1 MKKFPLIGQAVK
13 PQGVRGE
20 IKVLPATDDVERFC
34 DLENVFL
41 DEKGEICKKVESART
56 REGFAYVKLE
66 GVDDRDEAECL
77 RGCSLYI
84 DRAHAVPLPEGRY
97 YISDLIGMRVE
108 DETGAELGRLSDVM
122 QAGGNDVYEV
132 AGGRTFRFP
141 ALKRVLKSVDV
152 ENGVYVVSGRA
163 MDYLI
168 RSVNFGS
175 EESMN
180 YFHRTLRR
188 WGVIDA
194 LREKGAQE
202 GDTVVIGEME
212 FDFVE

>member
-1 MKKFPLIGQAVK
+1 MKKFLLIGQAVK

-41 DEKGEICKKVESART
+41 DEKGEIYKKVESART

-97 YISDLIGMRVE
+97 YISDLIGMRVQ

-141 ALKRVLKSVDV
+141 ALKRVLKGVDV
-152 ENGVYVVSGRA
+152 ENGVMTLDSAV
-163 MDYLI
+163 L
-168 RSVNFGS
+168 S
-175 EESMN
+175 EIAVYDDE
-180 YFHRTLRR
+180 
-188 WGVIDA
+188 D
-194 LREKGAQE
+194 
-202 GDTVVIGEME
+202 
-212 FDFVE
+212 

>member
-1 MKKFPLIGQAVK
+1 MKKFLLIGQAVK

-20 IKVLPATDDVERFC
+20 VKVLPATDDVERFC

-97 YISDLIGMRVE
+97 YISDLIGMRVQ

-132 AGGRTFRFP
+132 AGARTFRFP
-141 ALKRVLKSVDV
+141 ALKRVLKGVDV
-152 ENGVYVVSGRA
+152 ENGVMTLDSAV
-163 MDYLI
+163 L
-168 RSVNFGS
+168 S
-175 EESMN
+175 EIAVYDDE
-180 YFHRTLRR
+180 
-188 WGVIDA
+188 D
-194 LREKGAQE
+194 
-202 GDTVVIGEME
+202 
-212 FDFVE
+212 